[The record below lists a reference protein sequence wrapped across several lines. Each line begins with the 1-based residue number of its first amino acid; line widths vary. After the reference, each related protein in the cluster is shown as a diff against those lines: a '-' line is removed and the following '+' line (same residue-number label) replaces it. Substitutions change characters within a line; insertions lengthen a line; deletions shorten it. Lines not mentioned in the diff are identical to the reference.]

1 VGKLVLGNPINNAYA
16 SPMTVIEEEA
26 LRAHVARWERAAPL
40 LQQVRDAD
48 IRAADTAQSMRIFSG
63 SATWAVTHRP
73 AGPSSGLVEQ
83 QRWFMKLR
91 HGL

>member
-1 VGKLVLGNPINNAYA
+1 MAPWQSEQKPYVSHMTASEKEAIRAYV
-16 SPMTVIEEEA
+16 S
-26 LRAHVARWERAAPL
+26 RWENATPL

-73 AGPSSGLVEQ
+73 AGPTSGLVEQ

-91 HGL
+91 HGR

>member
-1 VGKLVLGNPINNAYA
+1 LAKPSKTYLHG
-16 SPMTVIEEEA
+16 MTATEKEA
-26 LRAHVARWERAAPL
+26 LRAYVARWERAAPL

-48 IRAADTAQSMRIFSG
+48 IRAADTAQSMKIFSG

-73 AGPSSGLVEQ
+73 AAPTSGLVEQ

-91 HGL
+91 QAP

>member
-1 VGKLVLGNPINNAYA
+1 
-16 SPMTVIEEEA
+16 MTATEKEA
-26 LRAHVARWERAAPL
+26 LRAYVARWERAAPL

-73 AGPSSGLVEQ
+73 AAATSGLVEQ

-91 HGL
+91 HFQ

>member
-1 VGKLVLGNPINNAYA
+1 MEVKCEVASVLAHRTRNIPENDALHRFVATWQRA
-16 SPMTVIEEEA
+16 S
-26 LRAHVARWERAAPL
+26 PL

-48 IRAADTAQSMRIFSG
+48 IRAADTAQAMRIFSG

-73 AGPSSGLVEQ
+73 AVATSGLVEQ

-91 HGL
+91 NGQ

>member
-1 VGKLVLGNPINNAYA
+1 MTATEKETLRAYA
-16 SPMTVIEEEA
+16 
-26 LRAHVARWERAAPL
+26 ARWERAAPL

-48 IRAADTAQSMRIFSG
+48 IRAADTAQAMKIFSG

-73 AGPSSGLVEQ
+73 ASTTSGLVEH

-91 HGL
+91 AGK

>member
-1 VGKLVLGNPINNAYA
+1 
-16 SPMTVIEEEA
+16 MTATDKDA
-26 LRAHVARWERAAPL
+26 LRAYAARWERAAPL

-48 IRAADTAQSMRIFSG
+48 IRAADTAQAMKIFSG

-73 AGPSSGLVEQ
+73 ASPTSGLVEQ

-91 HGL
+91 AGK